1 MKPLP
6 FIMQYV
12 RRYKYRYIAG
22 ILTLFAVDAASVFIP
37 KLTGIITD
45 GLTARSIT
53 WSSIRTCLL
62 GIFLIGLLLAVGR
75 FLWRYFLF
83 GTARIIERELRNEM
97 FSHLETMDVEYY
109 NSHKTGDLMTRFTS
123 DLNAVRMAL
132 GPAVIC
138 IFDSVVMTLLVVCQM
153 MYYVNIKLTLLALIP
168 MVIICLGYMHYGKV
182 LDDLYTERQDSV
194 SNLAD
199 FVQES
204 FSGIR
209 VIKAFVRKQAEIL
222 SFSKKNQDT
231 MDKSM
236 RIAKL

>member
-138 IFDSVVMTLLVVCQM
+138 IFDS
-153 MYYVNIKLTLLALIP
+153 ASA
-168 MVIICLGYMHYGKV
+168 ICI
-182 LDDLYTERQDSV
+182 TERYWMTSTPNVRTVFPILPTLYRKASPGSV
-194 SNLAD
+194 
-199 FVQES
+199 
-204 FSGIR
+204 
-209 VIKAFVRKQAEIL
+209 
-222 SFSKKNQDT
+222 
-231 MDKSM
+231 
-236 RIAKL
+236 